1 MSQGGALP
9 TSIDEVIARLS
20 GIVDDA
26 AQRGSRFGYFAALY
40 NRVTMAVRDGIRA
53 GRFDDNARMERLD
66 VLFANRYIEAY
77 DTWRSGHAPSASW
90 QTAFVA
96 AQRPDLSVLQHL
108 MLGMNAHINL
118 DLGIAAATVAPG
130 ASIHDLHADFN
141 RINEV
146 LASLLPAVEGQLA
159 DISPVLDAAV
169 RVGDHLD
176 NLDDRVS
183 NFSMEQARDGAW
195 RFAVRLSD
203 IDSPLLRQV
212 AIRARDGV
220 VAALG
225 VTLQKPGPMS
235 LALGGADIASVT
247 ANIRILARDEDS
259 ATA

>member
-96 AQRPDLSVLQHL
+96 TQRPDLSVLQHL
-108 MLGMNAHINL
+108 LLGMNAHINL

-146 LASLLPAVEGQLA
+146 LASLLPVVEAQLGE
-159 DISPVLDAAV
+159 ISPVLDVAV
-169 RVGDHLD
+169 RVGDRLD

-203 IDSPLLRQV
+203 IDSPLLQHV
-212 AIRARDGV
+212 AIRARDSV

-225 VTLQKPGPMS
+225 VTLQKPGPAT
-235 LALGGADIASVT
+235 LALGGPDVAAVA
-247 ANIRILARDEDS
+247 ANIRILARGENGTP
-259 ATA
+259 A